1 MSSQMTTLIHP
12 QLPLGFEPGELF
24 TFDSFVADNNSVA
37 VGLAQQTAMFS
48 QTVSAKGEKQLYFWG
63 EPGRGKSHLLQASC
77 NLAAKNQ
84 RTVCYLTQ
92 SEIIG
97 QSADIF
103 DGLEQIEL
111 ICLDDIDTW
120 LIDSDWETALF
131 DLINR
136 VRENNGCLMLASAHS
151 PDENF
156 VKLPDLRSRL
166 SWGPVF
172 HLQDLSDK
180 AKYQALS
187 YRARQSGLELPENV
201 ADYLMQRY
209 PRDMFGLFERLAVL
223 DKASMAMQ
231 RRLTIPLIKSVFG

>member
-1 MSSQMTTLIHP
+1 VTALNHP

-24 TFDSFVADNNSVA
+24 TFDSFVAGKNSVA
-37 VGLAQQTAMFS
+37 AGLAQQMA
-48 QTVSAKGEKQLYFWG
+48 AGEGETQLYFWG
-63 EPGRGKSHLLQASC
+63 EAGLGKSHLLQASC
-77 NLAAKNQ
+77 NLAAKHR
-84 RTVCYLTQ
+84 RTVCYLTPA
-92 SEIIG
+92 EILG
-97 QSADIF
+97 QTTDIF

-120 LIDSDWETALF
+120 LIDQTWETALF

-136 VRENNGCLMLASAHS
+136 VRENHNCLMLASAHS
-151 PDENF
+151 PEENF

-172 HLQDLSDK
+172 HLQGLSDK
-180 AKYQALS
+180 EKFQALS
-187 YRARQSGLELPENV
+187 YRARQNGLALPENV

-231 RRLTIPLIKSVFG
+231 RRLTIPLVKSVFVEE

>member
-1 MSSQMTTLIHP
+1 MSSLIHP

-24 TFDSFVADNNSVA
+24 SFDSFVAGGNAIA
-37 VGLAQQTAMFS
+37 VGIAQQAALAGLNGLTGQSDTA
-48 QTVSAKGEKQLYFWG
+48 EKQLYFWG
-63 EPGRGKSHLLQASC
+63 DNGLGKSHLLQACC

-92 SEIIG
+92 TEILN
-97 QSADIF
+97 QSVDMF
-103 DGLEQIEL
+103 EGLEQVEL

-120 LIDSDWETALF
+120 LIDDVWETALF
-131 DLINR
+131 NLINN
-136 VRENNGCLMLASAHS
+136 VRENNNCLLMASAH
-151 PDENF
+151 PPEEAF

-172 HLQDLSDK
+172 HLQELADK
-180 AKYQALS
+180 EKYLALH
-187 YRARQSGLELPENV
+187 YRAKQNGLELPENV

-231 RRLTIPLIKSVFG
+231 RKLTIPLIKSVFG

>member
-1 MSSQMTTLIHP
+1 MSTLIHP
-12 QLPLGFEPGELF
+12 QLPLGFEAGELF
-24 TFDSFVADNNSVA
+24 TFESFVAGSSSVA
-37 VGLAQQTAMFS
+37 KGLAQQTALGE
-48 QTVSAKGEKQLYFWG
+48 GEKQLYFWG
-63 EPGRGKSHLLQASC
+63 KPGRGKSHLMQASC

-92 SEIIG
+92 AEIVN

-111 ICLDDIDTW
+111 ICLDDIETW
-120 LIDSDWETALF
+120 LIDEIWETALF

-151 PDENF
+151 PDEKF

-172 HLQDLSDK
+172 QLQELSDK
-180 AKYQALS
+180 EKYQALR
-187 YRARQSGLELPENV
+187 YRARQNGLELPENV

-223 DKASMAMQ
+223 DKASMALQ
-231 RRLTIPLIKSVFG
+231 RKLTIPLIKSVFG

>member
-1 MSSQMTTLIHP
+1 MSTLIHP
-12 QLPLGFEPGELF
+12 QLPLGFEAGELF
-24 TFDSFVADNNSVA
+24 TFESFVAGSSSVA
-37 VGLAQQTAMFS
+37 KGLAQQTALGE
-48 QTVSAKGEKQLYFWG
+48 GEKQLYFWG
-63 EPGRGKSHLLQASC
+63 KPGRGKSHLMQASC

-92 SEIIG
+92 AEIVN

-111 ICLDDIDTW
+111 ICLDDIETW
-120 LIDSDWETALF
+120 LIDEIWETALF

-151 PDENF
+151 PDEKF
-156 VKLPDLRSRL
+156 VNLPDLRSRL

-172 HLQDLSDK
+172 QLQELSDK
-180 AKYQALS
+180 EKYQALR
-187 YRARQSGLELPENV
+187 YRARQNGLELPENV

-223 DKASMAMQ
+223 DKASMALQ
-231 RRLTIPLIKSVFG
+231 RKLTIPLIKSVFG

>member
-1 MSSQMTTLIHP
+1 MSVLIHP

-24 TFDSFVADNNSVA
+24 TFDSFVAGNNIVA
-37 VGLAQQTAMFS
+37 AGLARQTS
-48 QTVSAKGEKQLYFWG
+48 LGKGENQLYFWG
-63 EPGRGKSHLLQASC
+63 ESGRGKSHLLQACC

-84 RTVCYLTQ
+84 QAVCYLTQ
-92 SEIIG
+92 AEIKN
-97 QSADIF
+97 QSTAMF
-103 DGLEQIEL
+103 DGLEQLEL

-120 LIDSDWETALF
+120 LVDAAWETALF

-136 VRENNGCLMLASAHS
+136 VRENNNRLIMGSSHPPEEA
-151 PDENF
+151 F

-172 HLQDLSDK
+172 QLQELSDK
-180 AKYQALS
+180 EKYQALR
-187 YRARQSGLELPENV
+187 YRARQNGLELPENV
-201 ADYLMQRY
+201 ADYLMHRY

-231 RRLTIPLIKSVFG
+231 RRLTIPLLKSVFSEE

>member
-1 MSSQMTTLIHP
+1 MTALIHP

-24 TFDSFVADNNSVA
+24 TFDSFVAGKNSVA
-37 VGLAQQTAMFS
+37 AGLAQQMAS
-48 QTVSAKGEKQLYFWG
+48 SKGETQLYFWG
-63 EPGRGKSHLLQASC
+63 EAGLGKSHLLQASC

-84 RTVCYLTQ
+84 RTVCYLTPA
-92 SEIIG
+92 EILG
-97 QSADIF
+97 QSTDIF
-103 DGLEQIEL
+103 DGLEQVEL
-111 ICLDDIDTW
+111 ICLDDIETW
-120 LIDSDWETALF
+120 LIDEMWETALF

-136 VRENNGCLMLASAHS
+136 VRENHSCLILASLHS

-172 HLQDLSDK
+172 HLQNLSDK
-180 AKYQALS
+180 EKYQALS
-187 YRARQSGLELPENV
+187 FRARQSGLALPENV

-231 RRLTIPLIKSVFG
+231 RRLTIPLIKSVFVEE

>member
-1 MSSQMTTLIHP
+1 MSTLIHP
-12 QLPLGFEPGELF
+12 QLPLGFEAGELF
-24 TFDSFVADNNSVA
+24 TFESFVAASNSVA
-37 VGLAQQTAMFS
+37 TGLARQTALGE
-48 QTVSAKGEKQLYFWG
+48 GEKQLYFWG

-84 RTVCYLTQ
+84 QTVCYLTQ
-92 SEIIG
+92 AEIAN
-97 QSADIF
+97 QSVEMF
-103 DGLEQIEL
+103 DGLEQVEL
-111 ICLDDIDTW
+111 ICLDDIETW
-120 LIDSDWETALF
+120 LSNAEWETALF

-136 VRENNGCLMLASAHS
+136 VRENNNRLMMASTQP
-151 PDENF
+151 PDEVF

-172 HLQDLSDK
+172 QLQDLSDK
-180 AKYQALS
+180 EKFQALR

-223 DKASMAMQ
+223 DKASMALQ
-231 RRLTIPLIKSVFG
+231 RRLTIPLIKSVFSEE

>member
-1 MSSQMTTLIHP
+1 MQMTVLIHP

-24 TFDSFVADNNSVA
+24 TFDSFVAGKNSVA
-37 VGLAQQTAMFS
+37 AGLARQVAES
-48 QTVSAKGEKQLYFWG
+48 GHRGSSDGERQLYFWG
-63 EPGRGKSHLLQASC
+63 EPGLGKSHLLQASC

-92 SEIIG
+92 AEISG
-97 QSADIF
+97 QSAEIF
-103 DGLEQIEL
+103 EGLEQIDL
-111 ICLDDIDTW
+111 ICLDDIETW
-120 LIDSDWETALF
+120 LVDQAWETALF

-136 VRENNGCLMLASAHS
+136 VRENDSCLMLASAYS

-172 HLQDLSDK
+172 HLQALSDK
-180 AKYQALS
+180 EKYQALS
-187 YRARQSGLELPENV
+187 YRAMQSGLELPENV

-231 RRLTIPLIKSVFG
+231 RRLTIPLVKSVFAEE